1 MHWET
6 ATYVALHCASA
17 PEHTHCT
24 DTTLNLCKS
33 TDVNCFA
40 PGAPQFGL
48 TKSLTATLAVT
59 RMQER
64 RLSSSPRRRTAVAFD
79 CAAWRKESL

>member
-1 MHWET
+1 M
-6 ATYVALHCASA
+6 ALHCASA

-33 TDVNCFA
+33 TDVDCFA

-48 TKSLTATLAVT
+48 TKSLTASLAGAIFCHHELGGWAC
-59 RMQER
+59 Q
-64 RLSSSPRRRTAVAFD
+64 PP
-79 CAAWRKESL
+79 